1 MADKGKKGK
10 GGGDTAKK
18 AAPATE
24 KSSAKAEPVARVSEE
39 IATANDHAH
48 DDHDHAHAGAGH
60 AAVAH
65 AGHAHAAVAH
75 APGAAHGHK
84 PNIKEYMVIFA
95 VLTALTV
102 LEVVIAQI
110 PGISK
115 KLLAVALVG
124 LAVTKAGIVGLYYM
138 HLKSET
144 RVLKLTVALPLAAPT
159 LYALVLMTEAAW
171 RLTR

>member
-10 GGGDTAKK
+10 GGGDAAKK
-18 AAPATE
+18 AASATE

-39 IATANDHAH
+39 VAKAEDHAH
-48 DDHDHAHAGAGH
+48 DDHDHDHK
-60 AAVAH
+60 
-65 AGHAHAAVAH
+65 GHAHAAAAH
-75 APGAAHGHK
+75 APGAAHGHQ
-84 PNIKEYMVIFA
+84 PNIKEYLIIFA
-95 VLTALTV
+95 VLTVLTV
-102 LEVVIAQI
+102 LEVALAQI

-124 LAVTKAGIVGLYYM
+124 LALTKAGIVGLYYM
-138 HLKSET
+138 HLKHET

-159 LYALVLMTEAAW
+159 IYALVLMTEAAW

>member
-18 AAPATE
+18 AVTATDT
-24 KSSAKAEPVARVSEE
+24 SSAKAEPVARVSEE
-39 IATANDHAH
+39 VVKASDHAH
-48 DDHDHAHAGAGH
+48 DDHDHA
-60 AAVAH
+60 
-65 AGHAHAAVAH
+65 GHAHAPAAAH
-75 APGAAHGHK
+75 AAHGHK
-84 PNIKEYMVIFA
+84 PNIKEYMIIFA

-102 LEVVIAQI
+102 LEVVIAQV

-159 LYALVLMTEAAW
+159 IYALVLMSEAAW

>member
-10 GGGDTAKK
+10 GGGDAAKK
-18 AAPATE
+18 AASATE
-24 KSSAKAEPVARVSEE
+24 KSSAKAEPAARVSEE
-39 IATANDHAH
+39 VVKASDHAH
-48 DDHDHAHAGAGH
+48 DDHDHA
-60 AAVAH
+60 
-65 AGHAHAAVAH
+65 GHAHAPGAVH

-84 PNIKEYMVIFA
+84 PNIKEDMIIFA

-102 LEVVIAQI
+102 LEVVIAQV

-115 KLLAVALVG
+115 KLLAIALVG

-144 RVLKLTVALPLAAPT
+144 RVLKLTVALPRAAPT
-159 LYALVLMTEAAW
+159 IYALVLMAEAAW

>member
-10 GGGDTAKK
+10 GGGDAAKK
-18 AAPATE
+18 AASATE

-39 IATANDHAH
+39 VAKAEDHAH
-48 DDHDHAHAGAGH
+48 DDHDHDHDH
-60 AAVAH
+60 T
-65 AGHAHAAVAH
+65 GHAHAAAAH
-75 APGAAHGHK
+75 APGAAHGHQ
-84 PNIKEYMVIFA
+84 PNIKEYLIIFA
-95 VLTALTV
+95 VLTVLTV
-102 LEVVIAQI
+102 LEVVLAQI

-124 LAVTKAGIVGLYYM
+124 LALTKAGIVGLYYM

-159 LYALVLMTEAAW
+159 IYALVLMTEAAW

>member
-39 IATANDHAH
+39 VATADHHAH

-60 AAVAH
+60 A
-65 AGHAHAAVAH
+65 GHAAAAH

-84 PNIKEYMVIFA
+84 PNIKEYMIIFA

-159 LYALVLMTEAAW
+159 IYAIVLMAEAAW

>member
-10 GGGDTAKK
+10 GGGDAAKK
-18 AAPATE
+18 AAVATE
-24 KSSAKAEPVARVSEE
+24 KSSAKAEPVA
-39 IATANDHAH
+39 HAS
-48 DDHDHAHAGAGH
+48 

-65 AGHAHAAVAH
+65 AEDHAHDEHDNDPKAEALGTAH
-75 APGAAHGHK
+75 APVAAHGHK
-84 PNIKEYMVIFA
+84 PNIKEYMIIFA
-95 VLTALTV
+95 VLTALTI
-102 LEVVIAQI
+102 LEVALAQI

-115 KLLAVALVG
+115 KLLAIALVG
-124 LAVTKAGIVGLYYM
+124 LALTKAGIVGLYYM

-159 LYALVLMTEAAW
+159 IYALVLMSEAAW

>member
-10 GGGDTAKK
+10 GGGDAAKK
-18 AAPATE
+18 AASTTE

-39 IATANDHAH
+39 VAKAEDHAH
-48 DDHDHAHAGAGH
+48 DDHDHDHK
-60 AAVAH
+60 
-65 AGHAHAAVAH
+65 GHAHAAVAH
-75 APGAAHGHK
+75 APGAAHGHQ
-84 PNIKEYMVIFA
+84 PNIKEYLVIFA
-95 VLTALTV
+95 VLTVLTV
-102 LEVVIAQI
+102 LEVVIAQV

-115 KLLAVALVG
+115 KLLAIALVG
-124 LAVTKAGIVGLYYM
+124 LALSKAGIVGLYYM

-159 LYALVLMTEAAW
+159 IYAIVLMAEAAW

>member
-39 IATANDHAH
+39 VVKASDHAH
-48 DDHDHAHAGAGH
+48 DDHDHAHAG
-60 AAVAH
+60 
-65 AGHAHAAVAH
+65 HAHAAAVH

-84 PNIKEYMVIFA
+84 PNIKEYMIIFA

-102 LEVVIAQI
+102 LEVVIAQV

-159 LYALVLMTEAAW
+159 IYAVVLMAEAAW

>member
-10 GGGDTAKK
+10 GGGDAAKK
-18 AAPATE
+18 AASATE

-39 IATANDHAH
+39 VAKAEDHAH
-48 DDHDHAHAGAGH
+48 DDHDHDHK
-60 AAVAH
+60 
-65 AGHAHAAVAH
+65 GHAHAAVAH
-75 APGAAHGHK
+75 APGAAHGHQ
-84 PNIKEYMVIFA
+84 PNIKEYLIIFA

-102 LEVVIAQI
+102 LEVVIAQV

-159 LYALVLMTEAAW
+159 IYAVVLMAEAAW

>member
-1 MADKGKKGK
+1 
-10 GGGDTAKK
+10 
-18 AAPATE
+18 
-24 KSSAKAEPVARVSEE
+24 
-39 IATANDHAH
+39 
-48 DDHDHAHAGAGH
+48 
-60 AAVAH
+60 
-65 AGHAHAAVAH
+65 VAH

-84 PNIKEYMVIFA
+84 PNIKEYMIIFA

-102 LEVVIAQI
+102 LEVVIAQV

-159 LYALVLMTEAAW
+159 IYALVLMAEAAW

>member
-10 GGGDTAKK
+10 GGGDAAKK
-18 AAPATE
+18 AALATE

-39 IATANDHAH
+39 VVKAEAHAH
-48 DDHDHAHAGAGH
+48 DDHDHDHK
-60 AAVAH
+60 
-65 AGHAHAAVAH
+65 GHAHAAAAH
-75 APGAAHGHK
+75 APVAAHGHQ
-84 PNIKEYMVIFA
+84 PNIKEYLVIFA
-95 VLTALTV
+95 VLTVLTV
-102 LEVVIAQI
+102 LEVVLAQI

-115 KLLAVALVG
+115 KLLAIALVG
-124 LAVTKAGIVGLYYM
+124 LALTKAGIVGLYYM

-159 LYALVLMTEAAW
+159 IYALVLMSEAAW

>member
-10 GGGDTAKK
+10 GGSDTAKK
-18 AAPATE
+18 AEPVAE
-24 KSSAKAEPVARVSEE
+24 KSSAKAEPVARVKEE
-39 IATANDHAH
+39 LAKADEHDHAH
-48 DDHDHAHAGAGH
+48 DDHDHAHH
-60 AAVAH
+60 
-65 AGHAHAAVAH
+65 GHAHAAAAH

-102 LEVVIAQI
+102 LEVVLAQI

-115 KLLAVALVG
+115 HLLGVALVG
-124 LAVTKAGIVGLYYM
+124 LALTKAAIVGLYYM

-159 LYALVLMTEAAW
+159 IYAIVLMTEAAW

>member
-39 IATANDHAH
+39 IAKASDHAH
-48 DDHDHAHAGAGH
+48 DDH
-60 AAVAH
+60 AH
-65 AGHAHAAVAH
+65 AGHAHAAAAH

-110 PGISK
+110 PGISR

-159 LYALVLMTEAAW
+159 IYALVLMAEAAW
-171 RLTR
+171 RLAR

>member
-39 IATANDHAH
+39 VVKASDHAH

-60 AAVAH
+60 A
-65 AGHAHAAVAH
+65 GHAAAAH

-159 LYALVLMTEAAW
+159 IYAVVLMAEAAW